1 MSAARTIDGIIIAA
15 VLFAITLQIN
25 LTLMASGDYPGLRV
39 SAADFLLPLAA
50 LFIGVSFLRRRSAWP
65 TWEKPFRWLAPL
77 LMTSVMI
84 FAFVNGYFVQGE
96 ISRWALTNKLAGW
109 FVLMGYFGAGA
120 WIAFNHGRTLPVFL
134 RAFVLFAMAAMAWD
148 IAIQVFK
155 MFEIEISAYGPWESA
170 RGFMANRNAY
180 GFLLAAAAA
189 LVTVQGFEKAR
200 PGPEFYIFWLMFPAV
215 FIFNGSRTLWVCTAF
230 LFLVFPCLDWRRS
243 LKIILPCVVIG
254 LALFFLIFSA
264 DQKKFFTNIPI
275 RSTTALIEYAQ
286 TPDGTAPPININQY
300 GHKERLEIIEDALAL
315 FKKYPVQGAGLGSAL
330 KYQHEKT
337 GSIIDVID
345 CTPLWILSEMG
356 IIGLLVFA
364 GSYVLMALALL
375 KKAKDDAFARGVLVI
390 LLCFGIFSL
399 FHELLYT
406 RFLWFMLG
414 LALVRPRQG
423 AQAI

>member
-1 MSAARTIDGIIIAA
+1 MSAARTIDGAIIAA

-25 LTLMASGDYPGLRV
+25 LTFMASGDYPGLRV
-39 SAADFLLPLAA
+39 SAADFLLPLTA
-50 LFIGVSFLRRRSAWP
+50 LFIGVSFLRRRSTWP
-65 TWEKPFRWLAPL
+65 KWETPFRWLAPL
-77 LMTSVMI
+77 LMTGVML

-109 FVLMGYFGAGA
+109 FVLMGYFGVGA
-120 WIAFNHGRTLPVFL
+120 WIAANHGRALPVFA

-155 MFEIEISAYGPWESA
+155 MFEIEISAYGPWEAA

-180 GFLLAAAAA
+180 GFLLIAAAA
-189 LVTVQGFEKAR
+189 LVSVRGFKKA
-200 PGPEFYIFWLMFPAV
+200 GPEFYIFWMMFPAV

-230 LFLVFPCLDWRRS
+230 LLMVFLCFDWRKT
-243 LKIILPCVVIG
+243 LKIILPCAVIG
-254 LALFFLIFSA
+254 LSLFFLIFSGEQ
-264 DQKKFFTNIPI
+264 QKNFINAPLTGMDLLVENQDG
-275 RSTTALIEYAQ
+275 AQ
-286 TPDGTAPPININQY
+286 EY
-300 GHKERLEIIEDALAL
+300 GHAERMDIINGALAM
-315 FKKYPVQGAGLGSAL
+315 FRERPIQGAGLGSAL
-330 KYQHEKT
+330 HFQRQESGKT
-337 GSIIDVID
+337 LDIID

-364 GSYVLMALALL
+364 GSYALMAMALL
-375 KKAKDDAFARGVLVI
+375 KKAKDDAFARGVLVV

-414 LALVRPRQG
+414 LALVRPRQD

>member
-1 MSAARTIDGIIIAA
+1 MSAARTIDGIVIAA

-25 LTLMASGDYPGLRV
+25 LTFMASADYPGLRI

-65 TWEKPFRWLAPL
+65 AWEKPFRWLAPL
-77 LMTSVMI
+77 AMSGVMI

-96 ISRWALTNKLAGW
+96 ISRWALTNKLTGW

-120 WIAFNHGRTLPVFL
+120 WLAANHGRVLPHFI

-148 IAIQVFK
+148 IAIQIFK
-155 MFEIEISAYGPWESA
+155 MYGVEISAYGPWEAA

-189 LVTVQGFEKAR
+189 LVTVQGFEKTR
-200 PGPEFYIFWLMFPAV
+200 PRPEFYIFWLMFPAV

-230 LFLVFPCLDWRRS
+230 LLVVFICLDWRKS
-243 LKIILPCVVIG
+243 LKIILPCAAIG
-254 LALFFLIFSA
+254 SSLFFLIFSA
-264 DQKKFFTNIPI
+264 EQQKIFIAAPLTGID
-275 RSTTALIEYAQ
+275 ALVEKRDDAQ
-286 TPDGTAPPININQY
+286 GY
-300 GHKERLEIIEDALAL
+300 GHAERMDIIHGALAMFKERPL
-315 FKKYPVQGAGLGSAL
+315 QGAGLGSAL
-330 KYQHEKT
+330 YFQRQENGQT
-337 GSIIDVID
+337 LDVID

-364 GSYVLMALALL
+364 GSYALMAMALL
-375 KKAKDDAFARGVLVI
+375 KKAKEDAFARGIFII

-414 LALVRPRQG
+414 LTLVRPRRDVQT
-423 AQAI
+423 I